1 MYLSF
6 RWYGPEDPIPLQ
18 HIRQVPGM
26 RSVVTALYD
35 VPASQVWDE
44 SRLRGLKDAIEAE
57 AMTFDV
63 VESIPVHEDIKL
75 GRPTRDGLI
84 AVYRENL
91 ALMGRLGIRVL
102 CYNFMPLYS
111 WFRTEYEME
120 LTDGST
126 AMSFDQGEIHNIPDP
141 WATDLPAY
149 WPLEES
155 LDEVKA
161 AYRSINEDDIWRNL
175 KYFLE
180 QIVPAAE
187 AAGVRLAIHPD
198 DPPWEIFGLPRILRA
213 RDSLERL
220 LDLVDSP
227 VNGLTFCTGAL
238 GTRAEND
245 LPSLIRRFGHRI
257 HFAHCR
263 NVKRTAS
270 KSFHE
275 VAHPP
280 EYGDVDLVEVMRAYA
295 DIGYEGPMRPDH
307 GRNVWGE
314 IGTPGY
320 ALYDRGMGATYLLGL
335 WDAIQR
341 ERSANGLD

>member
-6 RWYGPEDPIPLQ
+6 RWYGPEDPIPLK
-18 HIRQVPGM
+18 HIRQIPGM

-44 SRLRGLKDAIEAE
+44 ARLRGLKDAIVAE
-57 AMTFDV
+57 GMTLDV

-75 GRPTRDGLI
+75 GRPTRDALI
-84 AVYRENL
+84 AIYRENL
-91 ALMGRLGIRVL
+91 ALMGRLGINVL

-111 WFRTEYEME
+111 WFRTEHEME
-120 LTDGST
+120 LEDGSS
-126 AMSFDQGEIHNIPDP
+126 AMSFDQRDLSKVPDP

-155 LDEVKA
+155 LDEVKE
-161 AYRSINEDDIWRNL
+161 AYRKIDDEDIWRNL
-175 KYFLE
+175 QYFLA
-180 QIVPAAE
+180 QIMPTAD
-187 AAGVRLAIHPD
+187 GVGVKLAIHPD
-198 DPPWEIFGLPRILRA
+198 DPPWEIFGLPRILRS
-213 RDSLERL
+213 RDSLRRL

-227 VNGLTFCTGAL
+227 ANGLTFCSGAL
-238 GTRAEND
+238 GTLAEND
-245 LPSLIRRFGHRI
+245 LPAMIRRFGDRI

-263 NVKRTAS
+263 NVKRTAPRA
-270 KSFHE
+270 FHE

-307 GRNVWGE
+307 GRNIWDE

-320 ALYDRGMGATYLLGL
+320 ALNDRGLGATYLLGL
-335 WDAIQR
+335 WEAIQR
-341 ERSANGLD
+341 ERGGK

>member
-6 RWYGPEDPIPLQ
+6 RWYGPEDPIPLK
-18 HIRQVPGM
+18 HIRQIPGM

-44 SRLRGLKDAIEAE
+44 ARLRALKDAIEAE

-75 GRPTRDGLI
+75 GRPTRDALI

-120 LTDGST
+120 LADGSS
-126 AMSFDQGEIHNIPDP
+126 AMSFDQDEIFNVPDP

-155 LDEVKA
+155 LDEAKE
-161 AYRSINEDDIWRNL
+161 AYRNIDDEDIWRNL

-180 QIVPAAE
+180 QIVPTAE
-187 AAGVRLAIHPD
+187 QVGVKLAIHPD
-198 DPPWEIFGLPRILRA
+198 DPPWEIFGLPRILRTQ
-213 RDSLERL
+213 DSLRRL

-238 GTRAEND
+238 GTLSEND
-245 LPSLIRRFGHRI
+245 LPAMIRRFGDRI

-263 NVKRTAS
+263 NVKRTAE
-270 KSFHE
+270 KAFHE

-314 IGTPGY
+314 VGTPGY
-320 ALYDRGMGATYLLGL
+320 ALYDRGLGATYLLGI
-335 WDAIQR
+335 WDAIGR
-341 ERSANGLD
+341 ERRAN